1 MNYIGLDLGSTAV
14 KVVVRGARMVQFLM
28 PTGWSSR
35 ETALHIKQLL
45 LKDGIDM
52 DSEETVVVATG
63 YGRISADFADYI
75 ITEISCHG
83 KGAYALT
90 GRDGT
95 IIDVGGQDTKII
107 QMEDGKVSDFLMNEK
122 CAAGT
127 GKFVEI
133 MSNRLGITI
142 EELFR
147 MAQEGTPLS
156 ISSLCT
162 VFAESEVITYIGEG
176 QERKNIAA
184 GIIDSVGTK
193 VAQMYKR
200 HPSNKEIFLTGGLSH
215 NSYFAEVLADKIEK
229 PVKIMDMGRYAGALG
244 AAIFAEEKSKELF
257 NGKMCITYKK

>member
-63 YGRISADFADYI
+63 YGRISADFADYT

-107 QMEDGKVSDFLMNEK
+107 QMENGKVSDFLMNEK

>member
-1 MNYIGLDLGSTAV
+1 
-14 KVVVRGARMVQFLM
+14 
-28 PTGWSSR
+28 
-35 ETALHIKQLL
+35 
-45 LKDGIDM
+45 
-52 DSEETVVVATG
+52 
-63 YGRISADFADYI
+63 
-75 ITEISCHG
+75 
-83 KGAYALT
+83 
-90 GRDGT
+90 
-95 IIDVGGQDTKII
+95 
-107 QMEDGKVSDFLMNEK
+107 MEDGKVSDFLMNEK

-229 PVKIMDMGRYAGALG
+229 PVQMMDMGRYAGALG